1 MLLGEIARDG
11 VGMINK
17 KNVCVVLPA
26 YNAARTL
33 ERTLREIPT
42 YVLMTSSWSTTFKF
56 MDGHRTSPPGH
67 RTAVVP
73 AIKAQ
78 WRVENLICDRGAR
91 NKGMDVAL
99 GH

>member
-1 MLLGEIARDG
+1 VLLGEIARDG

-42 YVLMTSSWSTTFKF
+42 DVVDDIILV
-56 MDGHRTSPPGH
+56 DHLQVHRRAGPRLPVTVQLWCPRSKH
-67 RTAVVP
+67 
-73 AIKAQ
+73 
-78 WRVENLICDRGAR
+78 NGALR
-91 NKGMDVAL
+91 I
-99 GH
+99 